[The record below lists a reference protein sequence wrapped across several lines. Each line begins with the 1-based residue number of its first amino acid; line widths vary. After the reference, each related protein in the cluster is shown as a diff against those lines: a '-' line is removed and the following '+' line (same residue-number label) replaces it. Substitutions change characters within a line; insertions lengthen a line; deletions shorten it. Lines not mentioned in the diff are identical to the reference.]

1 VLRATERADAAHPD
15 WPRFRIGVNS
25 GEAMV
30 GVVGAHEGK
39 SYTVIGDTVN
49 VAARLQ
55 GAAPVGAVA
64 IGPGTLRAL
73 PGARVRGLGA
83 VALKGKREPVE
94 AYVLEAVD

>member
-1 VLRATERADAAHPD
+1 
-15 WPRFRIGVNS
+15 VNS
-25 GEAMV
+25 GVAMV

-64 IGPGTLRAL
+64 IGPGTLRSL

-83 VALKGKREPVE
+83 VALRGKRDPVD
-94 AYVLEAVD
+94 AYVLEHLD